1 LTPRDRA
8 VVVGLAAI
16 LVVLAVAIGVPPSGP
31 VAAASG
37 DPSPTL
43 PSASV
48 PAVAAG
54 YREGIVGRPASL
66 DPLTAQTQV
75 DRDIVALVFS
85 GLVKLGPNGTIVPDL
100 ASGWTIADKG
110 KSYTFR
116 IRPDARWQDGQP
128 VTAADVVFTVRTL
141 QDPGYTGP
149 GASSWHEVTV
159 TAVDDTT
166 VRFDLATALGSF
178 LQAAT
183 QPLLPSHLLG
193 DTAVADLATAPFNE
207 APIGSGP
214 YRLVTWDAVSAHL
227 EPATTSIPAATPS
240 PSTSAPSTAAPSD
253 SASPKASASPRASG
267 SPKASGSPVAS
278 PTPTATPVPTPPPG
292 AVPLPAIDLKFY
304 ADPAALVA
312 DYNAGLVDAAS
323 GLSAS
328 DAKALAVRPDSRLL
342 SYPRTTFTGIVI
354 NQRPTH
360 PLLASVVLRK
370 ALLQAIDRPALIPGV
385 LDGAGQLAATP
396 IPPSSWAFDAK
407 AAPLVKYDATAATK
421 ALKAAGWTK
430 PAKGWTAPKAKTPFK
445 IELITTDQASNPTVY
460 ATTQA
465 VAQDWRRFGLTV
477 TVIAL
482 TPHDFVDN
490 RLTPGKFEAAIVDV
504 DVGLDPDLYPFLAS
518 TQTTTGGA
526 NVSGIQVPAL
536 DVKLAAARKYG
547 SQTNRISAFKD
558 LQTYLGLNLF
568 SLPLFFRYEQVVVR
582 DTIWG
587 PTPREIADPSG
598 RFWDVLT
605 WRLAS
610 GR

>member
-1 LTPRDRA
+1 MTPRDRA

-16 LVVLAVAIGVPPSGP
+16 LVALAVAIGVPPSGP
-31 VAAASG
+31 IAAASG
-37 DPSPTL
+37 APSPSL

-48 PAVAAG
+48 PVLAAG
-54 YREGIVGRPASL
+54 YREGIVGRPGSL

-85 GLVKLGPNGTIVPDL
+85 GLAKLGPDGTIVPDV
-100 ASGWTIADKG
+100 ASGWTVGDKG

-128 VTAADVVFTVRTL
+128 VTAADVVFTIRTL
-141 QDPGYTGP
+141 QDPAYMGP
-149 GASSWHEVTV
+149 GASSWREVTV
-159 TAVDDTT
+159 TAVDDST
-166 VRFDLATALGSF
+166 VRFDLATALGNF
-178 LQAAT
+178 LQAVT

-193 DTAVADLATAPFNE
+193 DVAVADLATAPFNE

-214 YRLVTWDAVSAHL
+214 YRLVSWDSVSAHL
-227 EPATTSIPAATPS
+227 EPAVTSIPAPTPS
-240 PSTSAPSTAAPSD
+240 PVASD
-253 SASPKASASPRASG
+253 SPGPSGSTPPDPSGSPRASG
-267 SPKASGSPVAS
+267 SAKPGGSPAAS
-278 PTPTATPVPTPPPG
+278 PTPSATPAPTPPPG
-292 AVPLPAIDLKFY
+292 AVALPAIDLRFY
-304 ADPAALVA
+304 TDSAALVA
-312 DYNAGLVDAAS
+312 DYKAGLVDAAS

-328 DAKALAVRPDSRLL
+328 DAKALAASPGSRVL

-370 ALLQAIDRPALIPGV
+370 ALLQAIDRPALMTTV
-385 LDGAGQLAATP
+385 LDGAGQLGATP

-407 AAPLVKYDATAATK
+407 AAPLVKHDTVAATK

-430 PAKGWTAPKAKTPFK
+430 PARGWTAPKAKAPFT
-445 IELITTDQASNPTVY
+445 IELITPDEVSNPTVF

-465 VAQDWRRFGLTV
+465 VAGDWRSFGFKV

-482 TPHDFVDN
+482 TPHDFVDT
-490 RLTPGKFEAAIVDV
+490 RLAPGKFDAAVVDV

-536 DVKLAAARKYG
+536 DVKLAAARKYAT
-547 SQTNRISAFKD
+547 QAARVAAFKD
-558 LQTYLGLNLF
+558 LQTYLGQNLF
-568 SLPLFFRYEQVVVR
+568 TLPLFFRYEQVVLR
-582 DTIWG
+582 DTVWG

-605 WRLAS
+605 WRLAI